1 MHAYRRHNMVA
12 VDRYLKPLLLAV
24 CTAFGASAVVLI
36 YPVASKYL
44 FHTELADPQ
53 SLYILAIRWI
63 LVAPVCALLFSWWVF
78 GWHKVNDFLH
88 RRRFLIGA
96 LIIALF
102 VILNINNSS
111 LGYWDVILGKPA
123 GNGLVFGTPRSIRS
137 DEFIVN
143 TPLAFSQRYNGY
155 AYFSTLFG
163 NRTTDMFIIKDA
175 PVWTA
180 AEIFRPFHWGYLLL
194 GSERGLAFYSSAR
207 LVVLFL
213 VSYQFFLLITK
224 SGGQQN
230 ELGESQSTREHRGLS
245 LIGAALVACA
255 PVVQWWYAVNG
266 LVEMII
272 ATFLS
277 VLLFSLYLR
286 AHQGWKRFALGLGIM
301 LCAGMFILTLYPA
314 WQIPLIFILLI
325 LVAWLIVTHWGTIA
339 MRPWDWASVIVTL
352 LVFSALMLTVLRSS
366 LPTIQA
372 TMNTVYPGSR
382 ESNGGGG
389 QLSWL
394 FSTMSGLAFPFRE
407 FVATAHASG
416 GNSTEASSFVTFF
429 PLGIVLA
436 GINLVRGKGKDI
448 LAMLLLVII
457 AFLGLYIF
465 IGFPPSIAAVTGM
478 SHTTVRRALVMFELA
493 NVILLI
499 RAVSHMKFGARDYVL
514 YGLVTVICLL
524 QAFGAF
530 FAYRAYLGY
539 ISLAVL
545 VVFSLV
551 TAGALITRFK
561 VLARVCTL
569 FSVALLVLSGI
580 SVNPIQYS
588 ASPLTGQPA
597 IEQVESIQRSAP
609 GQWIVVGGQS
619 SLLAQLMVA
628 NGIPT
633 SNALSVTPNMQM
645 WKILDKNGS
654 YAQEYNRYAYMNV
667 MLVDRALQPDE
678 KMLTVTVP
686 DRIDSVLN
694 LEQLHRIGV
703 RYILAAGD
711 IEHITYEHF
720 SVHKIG
726 STISGLTPYEIVEG
740 R

>member
-1 MHAYRRHNMVA
+1 MVA

-230 ELGESQSTREHRGLS
+230 ELGESQPAREHRGLS

-286 AHQGWKRFALGLGIM
+286 THQGWKRFALGLGIM

-339 MRPWDWASVIVTL
+339 MRPWDWASVVVTL
-352 LVFSALMLTVLRSS
+352 LVFSALLLTVLRSS

-382 ESNGGGG
+382 ESNGGG
-389 QLSWL
+389 
-394 FSTMSGLAFPFRE
+394 
-407 FVATAHASG
+407 
-416 GNSTEASSFVTFF
+416 
-429 PLGIVLA
+429 
-436 GINLVRGKGKDI
+436 
-448 LAMLLLVII
+448 
-457 AFLGLYIF
+457 
-465 IGFPPSIAAVTGM
+465 
-478 SHTTVRRALVMFELA
+478 
-493 NVILLI
+493 
-499 RAVSHMKFGARDYVL
+499 
-514 YGLVTVICLL
+514 
-524 QAFGAF
+524 
-530 FAYRAYLGY
+530 
-539 ISLAVL
+539 
-545 VVFSLV
+545 
-551 TAGALITRFK
+551 
-561 VLARVCTL
+561 
-569 FSVALLVLSGI
+569 
-580 SVNPIQYS
+580 
-588 ASPLTGQPA
+588 
-597 IEQVESIQRSAP
+597 
-609 GQWIVVGGQS
+609 
-619 SLLAQLMVA
+619 
-628 NGIPT
+628 
-633 SNALSVTPNMQM
+633 
-645 WKILDKNGS
+645 
-654 YAQEYNRYAYMNV
+654 
-667 MLVDRALQPDE
+667 
-678 KMLTVTVP
+678 
-686 DRIDSVLN
+686 
-694 LEQLHRIGV
+694 
-703 RYILAAGD
+703 
-711 IEHITYEHF
+711 
-720 SVHKIG
+720 
-726 STISGLTPYEIVEG
+726 
-740 R
+740 